1 MRIRLAVP
9 DHNISA
15 DIVDHALEAVTRTNE
30 RLIEEGR
37 VPLAD
42 EAIRRGVKWQ
52 PEPPGDEHFDHA
64 LTVVKRGH
72 GDCDDLAPYKA
83 ASLRVTGEDPDA
95 RATIIPSGK
104 NKWHAIVERSDGSID
119 DPSADA
125 GMYEY
130 RPKGMGIQPKLKGG
144 VRTPT
149 IHTTNVHG
157 TWVARCDAPWQQ
169 SDYALSS
176 HAAHPNKV
184 AAVRR
189 AIMGAAI
196 VGDASGAVHP
206 VHLERMAALD
216 ELLKGVPPQ
225 HVLQACR
232 EYLRDHGQPE
242 HVVGSFFGNILKS
255 AAHLVPIPGVSQAY
269 DLASSAASALGP
281 HHARGAAPA
290 QQAPEA
296 SGGAPGG
303 GGHYAPHFQA
313 PQYQAPHYGAPP
325 VVVIKGW

>member
-9 DHNISA
+9 DSNISA

-30 RLIEEGR
+30 RLLEEGR

-42 EAIRRGVKWQ
+42 DAIRRGVKWA

-95 RATIIPSGK
+95 RATIIPSGP
-104 NKWHAIVERSDGSID
+104 NKWHAIVLRGDGSVD

-130 RPKGMGIQPKLKGG
+130 RKKSLPLQPKMRGG

-149 IHTTNVHG
+149 IHTSVVGGVH
-157 TWVARCDAPWQQ
+157 VARCDVPWRS

-176 HAAHPNKV
+176 HAAGPNRV
-184 AAVRR
+184 SAVRR
-189 AIMGAAI
+189 AIVGACI
-196 VGDASGAVHP
+196 VGDASGAVTP
-206 VHLERMAALD
+206 DMVQRMAMLD
-216 ELLKGVPPQ
+216 ELLKGVPPE
-225 HVLQACR
+225 HVRAACLAWLQ
-232 EYLRDHGQPE
+232 EHGQPATA
-242 HVVGSFFGNILKS
+242 VGSFFGNVLKG
-255 AAHLVPIPGVSQAY
+255 AAHLVPIPGVSQAF
-269 DLASSAASALGP
+269 DFASGAASALS
-281 HHARGAAPA
+281 HHHGGR
-290 QQAPEA
+290 
-296 SGGAPGG
+296 GGAPGSPPVAPDMG
-303 GGHYAPHFQA
+303 PTSSGHYAPSFAA
-313 PQYQAPHYGAPP
+313 PHYEAPHYGAPP
-325 VVVIKGW
+325 VVVVRGW